1 MLDVPAELVSQ
12 VSSALVQ
19 AGFQVLGD
27 ADTGVP
33 GLRVTEVP
41 EGALVR
47 WTASDGF
54 TSLAR
59 DQARRAG
66 SGDSMRVLVQA
77 AVTGLLVQLGHTV
90 TEACDEGD
98 LVVRADTTTWDRG
111 VQRQMSP

>member
-1 MLDVPAELVSQ
+1 MSYAPAELVSQ

-19 AGFQVLGD
+19 AGFQVMGD

-41 EGALVR
+41 AGALVG

-59 DQARRAG
+59 EQAGRPS
-66 SGDSMRVLVQA
+66 SGDSMRVIVQA

-90 TEACDEGD
+90 TEASDEGD
-98 LVVRADTTTWDRG
+98 LVVLADTAAPDG
-111 VQRQMSP
+111 P